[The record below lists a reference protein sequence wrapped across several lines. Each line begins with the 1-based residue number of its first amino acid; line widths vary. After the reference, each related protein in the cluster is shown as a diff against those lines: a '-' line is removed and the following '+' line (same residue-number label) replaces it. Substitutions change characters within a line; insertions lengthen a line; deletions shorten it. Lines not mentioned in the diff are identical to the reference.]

1 MLSVIL
7 AALFALLIGSALSF
21 LGYRLFLVFLPIIG
35 FFAGLWL
42 GVQGMSALF
51 GDGFLVTTSGLVV
64 GFILGLILAVL
75 SYLFYFAGVIIVAAV
90 IGYGLGASL
99 MAAIGFDSGLIM
111 ALVGIGFALVVA
123 VLTLALNLQKYVII
137 VLTALAGANAIVL
150 SILLLINRVSLD
162 EVAGAGN
169 TVQPIL
175 QNSWFWAIAWLIVAI
190 AGVVVQIRTNRTYTF
205 EKATY
210 VESWG

>member
-1 MLSVIL
+1 
-7 AALFALLIGSALSF
+7 
-21 LGYRLFLVFLPIIG
+21 
-35 FFAGLWL
+35 
-42 GVQGMSALF
+42 
-51 GDGFLVTTSGLVV
+51 
-64 GFILGLILAVL
+64 
-75 SYLFYFAGVIIVAAV
+75 
-90 IGYGLGASL
+90 
-99 MAAIGFDSGLIM
+99 
-111 ALVGIGFALVVA
+111 
-123 VLTLALNLQKYVII
+123 LTLALNLQKYVII

-169 TVQPIL
+169 AIQPVL
-175 QNSWFWAIAWLIVAI
+175 QASWFWAIAWLIVAI